1 MDFTLLPISLVL
13 NFILL
18 GAFGGVFF
26 LLSRRGK
33 RIAELEGRSAAQA
46 RGLQR
51 ELEEAQAS
59 LEGSRDYGKELE
71 VKLAELREQGQTD
84 AATDAAAWQQERI
97 NLEAACAV
105 EAAKLEPVSARLKA
119 AELEVAKTERECARL
134 RSEAMEARKRMEA
147 AEGKASEQITRFEQL
162 EVAHQEKTAGLKAQQ
177 AMVVQLEKELAEW
190 REDLQARQQQVE
202 RLESEAAVLQGRF
215 DATSR
220 ELSAA
225 QSGSR
230 SLQDELA
237 ETRQAL
243 QEVRDQLAAQQRLA
257 EEAASSGGEA
267 AERCQALEQQV
278 LDLEGR
284 LNRKEAAFVDLETAH
299 KDASTEEPYA
309 AHRHMEWTLNH
320 FDPKSITFKF
330 TNAGARVYL
339 VGVETDVPELRYEFE
354 TGHDLPREDFEARIK
369 LAIKKA
375 EEKRLAQLPD
385 EFEVTVLYALHVF
398 PIRFKIRPRE
408 GQKIERIY

>member
-1 MDFTLLPISLVL
+1 MEITLLPISLIL

-18 GAFGGVFF
+18 GAFGGVFY
-26 LLSRRGK
+26 LLTQRNA
-33 RIAELEGRSAAQA
+33 RIAELEGRSATQA
-46 RGLQR
+46 RGSQR

-59 LEGSRDYGKELE
+59 LERARDYGKELE
-71 VKLAELREQGQTD
+71 GKLAELREQGQ
-84 AATDAAAWQQERI
+84 AAAAAWQQERAE
-97 NLEAACAV
+97 LEAACAAEV
-105 EAAKLEPVSARLKA
+105 AKLEPLSARLKE
-119 AELEVAKTERECARL
+119 AEQEVSKTERECARL

-147 AEGKASEQITRFEQL
+147 AEGAASEQITRFEQL
-162 EVAHQEKTAGLKAQQ
+162 EVAHQEKTAALKTQQ
-177 AMVVQLEKELAEW
+177 AKAAQLERELAGC
-190 REDLQARQQQVE
+190 RENLQARQQDLE
-202 RLESEAAVLQGRF
+202 RLESEAAALKSRF
-215 DATSR
+215 DETSR

-243 QEVRDQLAAQQRLA
+243 QEARGQLAAQQRLA
-257 EEAASSGGEA
+257 EEAAASGGAA

-278 LDLEGR
+278 LDLESR
-284 LNRKEAAFVDLETAH
+284 LSRKEAAFVDLETAY

-320 FDPKSITFKF
+320 YDPKSITFKF

-369 LAIKKA
+369 LAIKKID
-375 EEKRLAQLPD
+375 EKRLAQLPD
-385 EFEVTVLYALHVF
+385 EFEMTVLYALHVF